1 MLINGIIK
9 WNIRIVVMISHD
21 TFSPEMLE
29 AQNVARTSQTEKHGE
44 STSADSDMRKK
55 FLSLAMC
62 HPTAQHWWL

>member
-1 MLINGIIK
+1 
-9 WNIRIVVMISHD
+9 MISHD
-21 TFSPEMLE
+21 TFSPEMLQ

-62 HPTAQHWWL
+62 HPTAQH